1 MKVKIDQTFA
11 DVVPY
16 LHRPEEDLSNLHEA
30 SAAAAAADGDESPK
44 SGGKVVWET
53 D

>member
-16 LHRPEEDLSNLHEA
+16 LHRPEEDLLNLHEA
-30 SAAAAAADGDESPK
+30 AAAAAADGNESLK